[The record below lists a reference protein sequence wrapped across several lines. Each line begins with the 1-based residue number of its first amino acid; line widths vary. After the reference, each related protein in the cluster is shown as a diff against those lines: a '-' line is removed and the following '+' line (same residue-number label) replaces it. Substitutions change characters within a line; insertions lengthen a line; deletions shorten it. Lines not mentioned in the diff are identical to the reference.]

1 MERPER
7 HEGTGEQKLPRA
19 HRTHWPA
26 AQMTLEY
33 FDFHIG
39 SNISLLV
46 ITALL
51 AAGTLASFWRARG
64 SIEPDSLPL

>member
-1 MERPER
+1 
-7 HEGTGEQKLPRA
+7 
-19 HRTHWPA
+19 
-26 AQMTLEY
+26 MTLEY